1 MHSFRLRLVAALLL
15 GITMISVAS
24 TYFDVL
30 AHKHTMRSDLVR
42 RTQWF
47 AAGLQSQI
55 EQQLNMG
62 SAINWPEMLRELRQ
76 RPDQPALAIFDN
88 QGRVLASIGDT
99 SPLQRF
105 PEAILQRSL
114 AADQEVNAFV
124 RIPDIPN
131 NGGNVFNYTIGRK
144 IIALT
149 SRKLWHEDA
158 LPLHDGGGVVGTL
171 LILTDADYIRIDGI
185 EIWKRELLRIA
196 AIVVFVVAITLA
208 MVRWFMQKPIS
219 RAADWLRRLRHGE
232 ANVEDGAHEFGY
244 LVPIAKEVSTL
255 AEHLTR
261 ARAAAENEARL
272 RDQAEHVWT
281 ADRLAVHVRNNL
293 GSDQLFVVSNREP
306 YMHIK
311 RGGEI
316 ECIVPPSGLV
326 TAIEP
331 ILRACDGTWI
341 AHGSGSEDAV
351 FVDAHDRLRVPQDE
365 MSYTLRRVW
374 IDAEEEAG
382 YYEGFSNEGLWPLC
396 HIAHT
401 RPVFRADD

>member
-124 RIPDIPN
+124 RIR
-131 NGGNVFNYTIGRK
+131 NYS
-144 IIALT
+144 AQNP
-149 SRKLWHEDA
+149 A
-158 LPLHDGGGVVGTL
+158 V
-171 LILTDADYIRIDGI
+171 
-185 EIWKRELLRIA
+185 LRRQVA
-196 AIVVFVVAITLA
+196 AI
-208 MVRWFMQKPIS
+208 
-219 RAADWLRRLRHGE
+219 
-232 ANVEDGAHEFGY
+232 
-244 LVPIAKEVSTL
+244 
-255 AEHLTR
+255 
-261 ARAAAENEARL
+261 
-272 RDQAEHVWT
+272 
-281 ADRLAVHVRNNL
+281 
-293 GSDQLFVVSNREP
+293 
-306 YMHIK
+306 
-311 RGGEI
+311 
-316 ECIVPPSGLV
+316 
-326 TAIEP
+326 
-331 ILRACDGTWI
+331 
-341 AHGSGSEDAV
+341 
-351 FVDAHDRLRVPQDE
+351 
-365 MSYTLRRVW
+365 
-374 IDAEEEAG
+374 
-382 YYEGFSNEGLWPLC
+382 
-396 HIAHT
+396 
-401 RPVFRADD
+401 